1 MTHQVRKSVFET
13 NSSSSHSLTLSSTDL
28 VDLPL
33 SPLTLRRGTLTLAM
47 DEYGW
52 EWHRYYTPE
61 EKANYLFTSARGSSE
76 SVPHG
81 PPEEVTKELREE
93 NPRIDMLCRVIEEHT
108 GVKVLVEP
116 GSSGYIDHQSTGT
129 GLELF
134 NSEEELKKFLFS
146 EDAFVQTGNDNS
158 EPGRYIETD
167 KGISEEVYA
176 RWYRTP
182 AKDAV
187 TVTFKQSEHDW
198 RVQLMTASGHDLQ
211 EKSPELFK
219 RVQNEGCVTAIR
231 KTSTGKSNAFRYA
244 DNPVGSAMSAL
255 SEIGLGFISGLS
267 VSNTHRENPDAEQY
281 YEVLTE
287 FELAVPAD
295 LAQALS
301 ELT

>member
-28 VDLPL
+28 VELPL

-47 DEYGW
+47 NEYGW

-61 EKANYLFTSARGSSE
+61 EKANYLFTSARGTSE

-81 PPEEVTKELREE
+81 TPEEVTKELREE
-93 NPRIDMLCRVIEEHT
+93 NPHIDMLCRVIEEHT

-129 GLELF
+129 GMELF

-167 KGISEEVYA
+167 KDTQEEVYA

-198 RVQLMTASGHDLQ
+198 RIQLLTASGQDLQ
-211 EKSPELFK
+211 EKHPELFK
-219 RVQNEGCVTAIR
+219 RVQAEGCFMAVR
-231 KTSTGKSNAFRYA
+231 KTSTGKSNAFGYA
-244 DNPVGSAMSAL
+244 RDPEGSAMSSLAEL
-255 SEIGLGFISGLS
+255 GLHFTPELS
-267 VSNTHRENPDAEQY
+267 VSNTHRNNPDATEY
-281 YEVLTE
+281 YQVSTEVDI
-287 FELAVPAD
+287 AMPAD
-295 LAQALS
+295 LAQALV
-301 ELT
+301 ELS